1 MKVVVVHSASQRV
14 ELDWANQFAGA
25 GPEAAQETAFPGPH
39 WAFRVRRVLT
49 IPGFGAGANRWVPIV
64 DTVKAAATA
73 AGQGGVV
80 IIVSGHGGAVPIAGT
95 NQFDPDGGMINWDP
109 TETDVGK
116 VWTDPATVKK
126 GLFWDDNIARYGET
140 RQFASPPT
148 RKAEDEAAINKADDV
163 FAKTKKRPDTS
174 LQEGRL
180 LAFKALDEMGKA
192 LKGAGVN
199 RLSFTNCTSGAA
211 TRFMDR
217 LAKIM
222 GVQVA
227 CFKET
232 TFVYNDGFEVNPK
245 DLSKLRSNSLKG
257 KSRMIL
263 ERDKLPIGANGGMTN
278 FPSARVFSPDLDNA
292 SIAFVGK
299 P

>member
-1 MKVVVVHSASQRV
+1 MKVVVVHSASARV

-49 IPGFGAGANRWVPIV
+49 IPGFVAGANRWVPIV

-80 IIVSGHGGAVPIAGT
+80 IIASGHGGAVPAGT
-95 NQFDPDGGMINWDP
+95 GFDPDGGMINWDP

-126 GLFWDDNIARYGET
+126 GLFWDDTIARYVET

-148 RKAEDEAAINKADDV
+148 RKAEDEAAIKKADEV
-163 FAKTKKRPDTS
+163 FAKTKKRPDVS

-180 LAFKALDEMGKA
+180 LAFNALDEMGKA
-192 LKGAGVN
+192 LKAAGVN
-199 RLSFTNCTSGAA
+199 RLSFTNCTAGAA

-232 TFVYNDGFEVNPK
+232 TFVFNDGFDVDPK
-245 DLSKLRSNSLKG
+245 DPSKKRPNSLKG

-263 ERDKLPIGANGGMTN
+263 ERDKAPVGVNGGTN
-278 FPSARVFSPDLDNA
+278 IPSARVFSPDLDNA

>member
-1 MKVVVVHSASQRV
+1 MKAVVVHSASAAV

-25 GPEAAQETAFPGPH
+25 GSEAAQETAFPGPH
-39 WAFRVRRVLT
+39 WAVRVRRVFT
-49 IPGFGAGANRWVPIV
+49 IPGFKTGNDRWTPIV
-64 DTVKAAATA
+64 DTVKAAAAA

-80 IIVSGHGGAVPIAGT
+80 IVVSGHGGAVPSGSG
-95 NQFDPDGGMINWDP
+95 FDLDGGMINWDP

-116 VWTDPATVKK
+116 VWTNAATIKK
-126 GLFWDDNIARYGET
+126 GLFWDDSIARYVET
-140 RQFASPPT
+140 RQFANPPT
-148 RKAEDEAAINKADDV
+148 RKAEDEAAIKKADEA
-163 FAKTKKRPDTS
+163 AKTGKRPDVS
-174 LQEGRL
+174 LPEGRL

-192 LKGAGVN
+192 LKAAGVA

-217 LAKIM
+217 LAKLM
-222 GVQVA
+222 GVEVA

-232 TFVYNDGFEVNPK
+232 TVVYNDGFDTDPK
-245 DLSKLRSNSLKG
+245 DPTKRRPNSLKG

-263 ERDKLPIGANGGMTN
+263 ERDKTLIGENKGTN
-278 FPSARVFSPDLDNA
+278 IPAARIFSPDLDNA

>member
-1 MKVVVVHSASQRV
+1 MKVAVVHSLAARV
-14 ELDWANQFAGA
+14 ELDWANQFAGT
-25 GPEAAQETAFPGPH
+25 GSEAAQEFAFPGPH
-39 WAFRVRRVLT
+39 WAVRVRRVLT
-49 IPGFGAGANRWVPIV
+49 IPGFGAGATRWVPIV

-80 IIVSGHGGAVPIAGT
+80 IIVSGHGGAVPAGSG
-95 NQFDPDGGMINWDP
+95 FDPDGGMINWDP

-116 VWTDPATVKK
+116 VWTDPATVKR
-126 GLFWDDNIARYGET
+126 GLFWDDTIARYVET
-140 RQFASPPT
+140 RQFANPPT
-148 RKAEDEAAINKADDV
+148 RKAEDEAAIKKADDV
-163 FAKTKKRPDTS
+163 FAKTKKRPDVS

-180 LAFKALDEMGKA
+180 LAFNALDEMGKA
-192 LKGAGVN
+192 LKAAGVT

-232 TFVYNDGFEVNPK
+232 TVVYNDGFDVDPK
-245 DLSKLRSNSLKG
+245 DPTKKRPNSLKG

-263 ERDKLPIGANGGMTN
+263 ERDRQPVGGNGGTN
-278 FPSARVFSPDLDNA
+278 IPPARVFSPDLDNA
-292 SIAFVGK
+292 SIAFVGR

>member
-1 MKVVVVHSASQRV
+1 MKAVVVHSASARV

-25 GPEAAQETAFPGPH
+25 GSEAAQETAFPGPH
-39 WAFRVRRVLT
+39 WAVRVRKVFT
-49 IPGFGAGANRWVPIV
+49 IAGFGTGATRWTPIV
-64 DTVKAAATA
+64 DAVKAAAVA

-80 IIVSGHGGAVPIAGT
+80 IVVSGHGGAVPSGAG
-95 NQFDPDGGMINWDP
+95 FDLDGGMINWDP

-126 GLFWDDNIARYGET
+126 GLFWDDTIARYTET
-140 RQFASPPT
+140 RQFANPPT
-148 RKAEDEAAINKADDV
+148 RKAEDEAAIKKADEA
-163 FAKTKKRPDTS
+163 AKTGKRPDVS
-174 LQEGRL
+174 LPEGRL

-192 LKGAGVN
+192 LKAAGVA

-217 LAKIM
+217 LAKLM

-232 TFVYNDGFEVNPK
+232 TVVYNDGFEVDPK
-245 DLSKLRSNSLKG
+245 DPKKKRSNSLKG
-257 KSRMIL
+257 KSRMI
-263 ERDKLPIGANGGMTN
+263 
-278 FPSARVFSPDLDNA
+278 S
-292 SIAFVGK
+292 GK
-299 P
+299 G

>member
-1 MKVVVVHSASQRV
+1 MKDVVVHSASSQV

-25 GPEAAQETAFPGPH
+25 GTEAAQETAFPGPH
-39 WAFRVRRVLT
+39 WAVRVRRVLT
-49 IPGFGAGANRWVPIV
+49 IPGFVAGANRWVPIV
-64 DTVKAAATA
+64 NTVKAAATA

-80 IIVSGHGGAVPIAGT
+80 IIASGHGGAVPTGT
-95 NQFDPDGGMINWDP
+95 GFDPDGGMINWDP

-116 VWTDPATVKK
+116 AWTDPATVKR
-126 GLFWDDNIARYGET
+126 GLFWDDFIARYVET
-140 RQFASPPT
+140 RQFANPPT
-148 RKAEDEAAINKADDV
+148 RKAEDEAAIKKADEV

-180 LAFKALDEMGKA
+180 LAFNALDEMGKA

-199 RLSFTNCTSGAA
+199 RLSFTNCTAGAA

-232 TFVYNDGFEVNPK
+232 TLVYNDGFDVDPK
-245 DLSKLRSNSLKG
+245 DPSKKRPNSLKG

-263 ERDKLPIGANGGMTN
+263 ERDKAPLGVNGGTN
-278 FPSARVFSPDLDNA
+278 IPSARVFSPDLDNA
-292 SIAFVGK
+292 PIAFVGK

>member
-1 MKVVVVHSASQRV
+1 MKAVVVHSASARV

-25 GPEAAQETAFPGPH
+25 GSEAAQETAFPGPQ
-39 WAFRVRRVLT
+39 WAVRVRRVFT
-49 IPGFGAGANRWVPIV
+49 IPGFAAGANRWAPIV

-73 AGQGGVV
+73 AGSGGVV
-80 IIVSGHGGAVPIAGT
+80 IVASGHGGAVPIGT
-95 NQFDPDGGMINWDP
+95 NSFDPDGGMINWDP

-116 VWTDPATVKK
+116 VWTEAATVKK
-126 GLFWDDNIARYGET
+126 GLFWDDSIARYVET
-140 RQFASPPT
+140 RQFANPPT
-148 RKAEDEAAINKADDV
+148 RKAEDEAAIKRADEV
-163 FAKTKKRPDTS
+163 FAKTKKRPDVS

-180 LAFKALDEMGKA
+180 LAFNALDEMGKA
-192 LKGAGVN
+192 LKAAGVT
-199 RLSFTNCTSGAA
+199 RLAFTNCTAGAA

-232 TFVYNDGFEVNPK
+232 TFVFNDGFDIDPK
-245 DLSKLRSNSLKG
+245 DPSKLRPNSLKG

-263 ERDKLPIGANGGMTN
+263 ERDKAPIGVNRGTN
-278 FPSARVFSPDLDNA
+278 IPPARVFSPDLDNA